1 VERELHQ
8 GVPSTH
14 LITKVE
20 EHHLVEHVK
29 NSSTDVGPTLLGS
42 NTPHSTMKSIGHTTS
57 ALTTLSRPSNKAKH
71 AMTRCG
77 RSSASRITT
86 PPRP

>member
-1 VERELHQ
+1 MEKELHQ
-8 GVPSTH
+8 GVQGTH

-29 NSSTDVGPTLLGS
+29 NLSADVGPTLLGS
-42 NTPHSTMKSIGHTTS
+42 TTARSTMKNIWHTTS
-57 ALTTLSRPSNKAKH
+57 ALTTLSRPSIKAKH

-77 RSSASRITT
+77 KNNVRGTT
-86 PPRP
+86 IPLRP